1 MAPPL
6 FLGSTRSWV
15 GFNDCWY
22 SRPFSWSFYFVF
34 CQLVHGVILDLAD
47 GFLELLAHGNNEEA
61 GDLDSGGKF
70 MSCLP

>member
-1 MAPPL
+1 M
-6 FLGSTRSWV
+6 
-15 GFNDCWY
+15 
-22 SRPFSWSFYFVF
+22 F

-61 GDLDSGGKF
+61 GDMDSGGKF